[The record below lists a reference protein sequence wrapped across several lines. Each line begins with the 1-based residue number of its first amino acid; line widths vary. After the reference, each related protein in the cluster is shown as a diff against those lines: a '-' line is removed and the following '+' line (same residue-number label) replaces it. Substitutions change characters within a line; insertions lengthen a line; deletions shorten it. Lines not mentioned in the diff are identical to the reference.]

1 MAYTEDE
8 KGKRTRTISERK
20 KLAGSFIAPS
30 GETGPMSKK
39 EYNEY
44 KQFILDNTTDGSAIQ
59 KDRLKKL
66 KKQRKF
72 GV

>member
-1 MAYTEDE
+1 MAYKMTEDE
-8 KGKRTRTISERK
+8 YNKMRDSQ

-30 GETGPMSKK
+30 DGQSMSKK
-39 EYNEY
+39 EYNEF

-66 KKQRKF
+66 KKQYKF

>member
-1 MAYTEDE
+1 MAKTYDE
-8 KGKRTRTISERK
+8 KGKETKTITER

-30 GETGPMSKK
+30 DGQSMSKK

-44 KQFILDNTTDGSAIQ
+44 KQFILDNTTDGSAVQ

>member
-1 MAYTEDE
+1 MAKTFDE
-8 KGKRTRTISERK
+8 KKGRLPDTITERV
-20 KLAGSFIAPS
+20 AGSFIAPS
-30 GETGPMSKK
+30 EGQSMSKK
-39 EYNEY
+39 EYKEY
-44 KQFILDNTTDGSAIQ
+44 KQFILDTTTDGSAIQ

>member
-1 MAYTEDE
+1 MAKTYDE
-8 KGKRTRTISERK
+8 KKGRLPDTISQRV
-20 KLAGSFIAPS
+20 AGSFIAPS

-44 KQFILDNTTDGSAIQ
+44 RQFILDDTTDGSAVQ

-66 KKQRKF
+66 KKQYKF